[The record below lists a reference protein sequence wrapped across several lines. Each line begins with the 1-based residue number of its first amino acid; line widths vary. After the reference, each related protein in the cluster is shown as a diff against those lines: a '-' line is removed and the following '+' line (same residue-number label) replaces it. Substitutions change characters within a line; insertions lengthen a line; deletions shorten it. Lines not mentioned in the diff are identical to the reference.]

1 MSGAIE
7 GVFGGKNKG
16 YVLGAVEE
24 GRCAAPCFLGR
35 CEGDS
40 GLILRVGERGDFV
53 VGEGQKYYEVEEFP
67 S

>member
-1 MSGAIE
+1 MSGAVE
-7 GVFGGKNKG
+7 GVFGRKNKG

-35 CEGDS
+35 RGGNS
-40 GLILRVGERGDFV
+40 GLILRVGERGEFV
-53 VGEGQKYYEVEEFP
+53 VGEGQKYHEVEEFP